1 MRNKGVAHAWAH
13 KEMKSGIGSNL
24 FFEEDR
30 IYSYGS
36 HFIIAQRVENK
47 NGDVLYLFND
57 EYYSSATAKHQRYV
71 YDAIPEAGKI
81 IITNNIRKHCHGNKS
96 LVIDKLDNIITSIN
110 KYRRSFDDSI
120 CDYIRNEWG
129 QINKYINFFKI
140 KGFSKVSSF
149 KKENDED
156 EITWTPKDRK
166 YVFDVLR
173 NNGIISFDNGTERTL
188 VSHFLGED
196 VYNKY
201 LQRIR
206 RIRKRKEEE
215 REIKKEWEKLSFKDK
230 IERWRNH
237 EIKDIFFKDI
247 FSLSYLQ
254 DIKGRENAWLRL
266 SKEKDKIETSKGI
279 YITVEEGMRLWK
291 LLSVIKNRNTLSL
304 PDSANIVVCTYS
316 GSRYKLESFNGEIFK
331 IGCHSISYKEM
342 ENMAKQLNL
351 I

>member
-1 MRNKGVAHAWAH
+1 MTNREVAHAWAH
-13 KEMKSGIGSNL
+13 KEIESGRGSNL

-47 NGDVLYLFND
+47 NGDILYLFNN
-57 EYYSSATAKHQRYV
+57 EHYSSTTDKHQRYV
-71 YDAIPEAGKI
+71 YDAIPEVGKI
-81 IITNNIRKHCHGNKS
+81 IITNNIREHCYGNKS

-110 KYRRSFDDSI
+110 KYKRSFDDSI

-140 KGFSKVSSF
+140 KGLSKVSSF
-149 KKENDED
+149 KKENN

-166 YVFDVLR
+166 YVFDVLK
-173 NNGIISFDNGTERTL
+173 NKEILSFDNGTERML

-206 RIRKRKEEE
+206 RMYKKEEE
-215 REIKKEWEKLSFKDK
+215 WKELSFKDK
-230 IERWRNH
+230 IERWKNYK
-237 EIKDIFFKDI
+237 IKDI
-247 FSLSYLQ
+247 SRLSYLQ
-254 DIKGRENAWLRL
+254 NIKGEENAWLRL

-279 YITVEEGMRLWK
+279 FITVEEGMRLWK
-291 LLSVIKNRNTLSL
+291 LLYIIKNRNTLSL
-304 PDSANIVVCTYS
+304 PDSNNIVVYAYN
-316 GSRYKLESFNGEIFK
+316 GARYKLKSFDGEIFE
-331 IGCHSISYKEM
+331 IGCHSISYKEI

>member
-1 MRNKGVAHAWAH
+1 MRNKEVAHAWAH
-13 KEMKSGIGSNL
+13 KEMESGNGSNL

-30 IYSYGS
+30 IYSYGY

-57 EYYSSATAKHQRYV
+57 EYYSSSTAKHQRYV
-71 YDAIPEAGKI
+71 YDAIPEVGKI
-81 IITNNIRKHCHGNKS
+81 IITNNIKEHCYGNKS

-120 CDYIRNEWG
+120 CDYIHNEWG

-140 KGFSKVSSF
+140 KGFSKISSF
-149 KKENDED
+149 KKNDED
-156 EITWTPKDRK
+156 KITWTPKDRK

-173 NNGIISFDNGTERTL
+173 NNGIVSFDNETERTL

-206 RIRKRKEEE
+206 RMYKREEEE
-215 REIKKEWEKLSFKDK
+215 RKNKEEWENLSFKDK

-237 EIKDIFFKDI
+237 KIKDISRTNI
-247 FSLSYLQ
+247 LYSQ
-254 DIKGRENAWLRL
+254 NTEGRENAWLRL
-266 SKEKDKIETSKGI
+266 SRKKDKIETSKGI
-279 YITVEEGMRLWK
+279 SITVEEGERLWK
-291 LLSVIKNRNTLSL
+291 LLSAIKNRNTLNL
-304 PDSANIVVCTYS
+304 PDSTNIVVYAYN
-316 GSRYKLESFNGEIFK
+316 GSRYKLESFDGEIFK
-331 IGCHSISYKEM
+331 IGCHSISYKEV